1 MLGWL
6 TGKSQSLATVAPVAG
21 EHNLSQEKVHKLSA
35 GNAITP
41 NTAPETIF
49 DTYRAAPVH
58 DRPVAFTEEDAE
70 AVKELAIETRKR
82 RKATKSVRKS
92 HAKILKDSAEINR
105 ENQLMFRAEARFEKN
120 TLGYKNT
127 TGKLLHSHRPQ
138 YAQLGKSFEQAEKAA
153 DASIQALM
161 AQL

>member
-6 TGKSQSLATVAPVAG
+6 TGKSQSVSAIAPTSG
-21 EHNLSQEKVHKLSA
+21 EHNLSKEKVHKLSA

-41 NTAPETIF
+41 NTAPDTIF
-49 DTYRAAPVH
+49 DTYRATPVH
-58 DRPVAFTEEDAE
+58 DRPVAFTEADAE

-92 HAKILKDSAEINR
+92 HGKILKDSAEINR
-105 ENQLMFRAEARFEKN
+105 DNQLMFRAEARFEKN

-127 TGKLLHSHRPQ
+127 TGKLLHSHRPE
-138 YAQLGKSFEQAEKAA
+138 YAALGKSFEQAEKAA